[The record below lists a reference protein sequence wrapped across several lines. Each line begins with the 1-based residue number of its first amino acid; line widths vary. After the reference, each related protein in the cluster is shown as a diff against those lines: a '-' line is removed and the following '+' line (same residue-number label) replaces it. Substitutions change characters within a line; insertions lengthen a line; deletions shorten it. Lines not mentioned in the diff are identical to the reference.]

1 MSPEPVTAEHVYS
14 RLKALIT
21 SGSLAAGQTVVATE
35 LAVDLGVSTSPVRD
49 ALHRLRGERL
59 LIAHTGGGFE
69 IPHLSVNELHD
80 LYVWHGRLIRMA
92 LKDRKIPNGKNPM
105 VPDGWPV
112 DYSSP
117 GAIVDTTARM
127 FGAMAHRASS
137 HELKIAAASAGERL
151 RTVRLREV
159 DRWNDAEQE
168 LEAVRLL
175 AISGT
180 RNELLNALWIYH
192 RRRIRNVEKLIAW
205 ATRK

>member
-14 RLKALIT
+14 QLKTLIT
-21 SGSLAAGQTVVATE
+21 SGNLAPGQTLVATE
-35 LAVDLGVSTSPVRD
+35 IALDLGVSTSPVRD

-59 LIAHTGGGFE
+59 LVAHSGGGFE
-69 IPHLSVNELHD
+69 TPHLAGEELHD

-117 GAIVDTTARM
+117 GAIADTTARM
-127 FGAMAHRASS
+127 FDSMAHRAGS
-137 HELKIAAASAGERL
+137 HELEVAVASAGERL

-159 DRWNDAEQE
+159 SRWNDAEQE

-192 RRRIRNVEKLIAW
+192 RRRIRSVAKLIV
-205 ATRK
+205 